1 MVAKQNCLTSDSE
14 EFVPVRPAVPFA
26 ACQSGTR
33 GAVLLEAQELIF
45 TARRVGGGEAQKLGL
60 VDHCVDAGRAM
71 DRALE
76 LARDISQV
84 CAGLQNSLWRAQ
96 AVSTFCSQTC
106 SQRILW
112 GTLGCTQATRPPA
125 AS

>member
-1 MVAKQNCLTSDSE
+1 
-14 EFVPVRPAVPFA
+14 
-26 ACQSGTR
+26 
-33 GAVLLEAQELIF
+33 VLLELQELIF

-84 CAGLQNSLWRAQ
+84 R
-96 AVSTFCSQTC
+96 AVSHSKWAYPSGGHF
-106 SQRILW
+106 
-112 GTLGCTQATRPPA
+112 LG
-125 AS
+125 

>member
-1 MVAKQNCLTSDSE
+1 MVWPHTEAGWVQMTS
-14 EFVPVRPAVPFA
+14 RHFA
-26 ACQSGTR
+26 ASPSAPAAACGKR
-33 GAVLLEAQELIF
+33 GVVLLDLQELIF

-84 CAGLQNSLWRAQ
+84 RQSYTAYTQ
-96 AVSTFCSQTC
+96 AVPTSLDKCGVVIVVSGC
-106 SQRILW
+106 
-112 GTLGCTQATRPPA
+112 TLCCTQA
-125 AS
+125 S

>member
-1 MVAKQNCLTSDSE
+1 M
-14 EFVPVRPAVPFA
+14 
-26 ACQSGTR
+26 
-33 GAVLLEAQELIF
+33 QELIF
-45 TARRVGGGEAQKLGL
+45 TARRVGGGEAHKLGL

-84 CAGLQNSLWRAQ
+84 CAGSHNIYGIAKHCPHPLLK
-96 AVSTFCSQTC
+96 TC
-106 SQRILW
+106 CQCLL
-112 GTLGCTQATRPPA
+112 GTLGCTQAARPPA